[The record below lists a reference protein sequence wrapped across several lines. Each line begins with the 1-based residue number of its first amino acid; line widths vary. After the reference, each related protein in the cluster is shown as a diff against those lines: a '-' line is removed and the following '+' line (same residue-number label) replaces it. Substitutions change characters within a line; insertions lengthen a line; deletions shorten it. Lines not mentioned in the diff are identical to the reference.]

1 MSSIHLYKEQENLI
15 LKNLNTRDNSLQLYE
30 EPGLDDENFPN
41 IKKVVDRIN
50 RTNSETITYEGR
62 RHELPIHISKL
73 VVVNIDG
80 LTKFPQSICGVRNL
94 TELIF
99 TNNKISGLPKCI
111 GSLTHLSMLILNNNE
126 LTHLPNS
133 IGALIHLTKLELNE
147 NKLTALPESI
157 GALSNLSN
165 LSLERNEL
173 TVLPES
179 IGNLL
184 KLEYLNV
191 AHNQLHE
198 IPDSICELGPADQ
211 TPNLNF
217 LGLENNKLVRLPD
230 NMQNL
235 VNLEYLN
242 VDDNPELNVL
252 PQTIGYYGNRI
263 TVYIY
268 GTGFYEHFLDNPV
281 PFSGNVNFEPFI
293 PAPEFPEEE
302 EAAEAPPAAV
312 VDAMEVHRKSA
323 SVRYEDLVQFLK
335 EKTGKEL
342 AIAPE
347 NFGAYI
353 KNSIIEIIHNC
364 YRRKRRRSHR
374 RTRSIRR
381 TRNHGGTRSRSPIE
395 NNSEEKEELLSGL
408 NNIMEQRLAGINY
421 AELSPLVIESMFY
434 TLEYVK
440 MQDVAFQK
448 PYVKA
453 FVKDCITAYEGTGEE
468 AMTCA
473 AGAMERI
480 VLSLEIA
487 CTQNSSPD
495 NQRILSYLIDP
506 NEFIIQWYKEHK
518 GCAGFPKES
527 WNDDGFKTNSLKEY
541 LLDKVRGSK
550 PDEFNK
556 LIEDTKAA
564 IGMECPDD
572 FGYGTT
578 PTGGKK
584 KSRKTRKLAK

>member
-1 MSSIHLYKEQENLI
+1 
-15 LKNLNTRDNSLQLYE
+15 
-30 EPGLDDENFPN
+30 
-41 IKKVVDRIN
+41 
-50 RTNSETITYEGR
+50 
-62 RHELPIHISKL
+62 
-73 VVVNIDG
+73 
-80 LTKFPQSICGVRNL
+80 
-94 TELIF
+94 
-99 TNNKISGLPKCI
+99 
-111 GSLTHLSMLILNNNE
+111 
-126 LTHLPNS
+126 
-133 IGALIHLTKLELNE
+133 
-147 NKLTALPESI
+147 
-157 GALSNLSN
+157 
-165 LSLERNEL
+165 
-173 TVLPES
+173 
-179 IGNLL
+179 
-184 KLEYLNV
+184 
-191 AHNQLHE
+191 
-198 IPDSICELGPADQ
+198 
-211 TPNLNF
+211 
-217 LGLENNKLVRLPD
+217 
-230 NMQNL
+230 
-235 VNLEYLN
+235 
-242 VDDNPELNVL
+242 
-252 PQTIGYYGNRI
+252 
-263 TVYIY
+263 
-268 GTGFYEHFLDNPV
+268 
-281 PFSGNVNFEPFI
+281 
-293 PAPEFPEEE
+293 
-302 EAAEAPPAAV
+302 
-312 VDAMEVHRKSA
+312 
-323 SVRYEDLVQFLK
+323 VQFLK

-342 AIAPE
+342 AISPE

-374 RTRSIRR
+374 RTPSIRR
-381 TRNHGGTRSRSPIE
+381 TRRHGGTRSRSPIE
-395 NNSEEKEELLSGL
+395 NNGEEKEELLRGL
-408 NNIMEQRLAGINY
+408 DSIMEQRLAGINY
-421 AELSPLVIESMFY
+421 AELSPLVLESMFY

-453 FVKDCITAYEGTGEE
+453 FVKDCITAYEGTGED

-487 CTQNSSPD
+487 CTLNSSPD

-527 WNDDGFKTNSLKEY
+527 WNDDEFKTNSLREY

>member
-1 MSSIHLYKEQENLI
+1 MSSIHEQKKLI
-15 LKNLNTRDNSLQLYE
+15 LNNLNSLDKSLQLYE

-41 IKKVVDRIN
+41 IKKVVDKIN
-50 RTNSETITYEGR
+50 RSNNGTITYEGR

-73 VVVNIDG
+73 VVVNIDE

-99 TNNKISGLPKCI
+99 TNNKISELPKCI
-111 GSLTHLSMLILNNNE
+111 GSLTRLSTLILNNNE

-133 IGALIHLTKLELNE
+133 IGALIYLTKLELNE

-165 LSLERNEL
+165 LSLVSNEL
-173 TVLPES
+173 TALPES
-179 IGNLL
+179 IGNILN
-184 KLEYLNV
+184 LEYLNV
-191 AHNQLHE
+191 AHNQLRE
-198 IPDSICELGPADQ
+198 IPDSICELGTDNQ

-217 LGLENNKLVRLPD
+217 LELESNKLVRLPD

-242 VDDNPELNVL
+242 VVDNPDLNIV
-252 PQTIGYYGNRI
+252 PQTIGYYKNRI
-263 TVYIY
+263 TVYIN
-268 GTGFYEHFLDNPV
+268 GTGFYENYLVNRV
-281 PFSGNVNFEPFI
+281 PFSVNVNFEPFI
-293 PAPEFPEEE
+293 PAPVLPEEE
-302 EAAEAPPAAV
+302 EEASPAVV

-353 KNSIIEIIHNC
+353 KNSIIEIINNC

-374 RTRSIRR
+374 RPNSIRR
-381 TRNHGGTRSRSPIE
+381 TRRHGGTRSRSPIE
-395 NNSEEKEELLSGL
+395 NNSEEKEELLRGL

-421 AELSPLVIESMFY
+421 AELSPLVLESMFY

-527 WNDDGFKTNSLKEY
+527 WNDDGFKTNSLREY